1 MLVIPGSERVK
12 IPVSSVDLILFIL
25 NNLIIFC

>member
-1 MLVIPGSERVK
+1 MLVTPGSERVK
-12 IPVSSVDLILFIL
+12 IPASSVDLILFIL